1 MQSTTEHTSTDER
14 KAEQLRNLLR
24 DSTDE
29 SISGLLEELREQGDF
44 YAVEPLV
51 ELLFST
57 RSEPLKRRVV
67 GLLADLSDQRAADV
81 IARCIKRHRNAP
93 ELAALV
99 SVCWQSRLDFSHHT
113 SLFVDLLRNAPMTI
127 GIEAYSVLDSMLPM
141 LPTEQRALCLATLRK
156 GITSDEAMDNAGLI
170 AALLTSTE

>member
-24 DSTDE
+24 ESTDE
-29 SISGLLEELREQGDF
+29 SITGLLEELREQGDF

-99 SVCWQSRLDFSHHT
+99 SVCWQSRLDFTSHAN
-113 SLFVDLLRNAPMTI
+113 LFVDLLRNAPMAT
-127 GIEAYSVLDSMLPM
+127 GIEAYSVLDGMLPA
-141 LPTEQRALCLATLRK
+141 LPAEQRNQCLATLRQ
-156 GITSDEAMDNAGLI
+156 GIASDEAMDSAGLI
-170 AALLTSTE
+170 AALLTSAE